1 MSAINAVRNPQGIFI
16 NTQCFREEATA
27 FAKNGYYTPEPTESL
42 GWIEYWEEQERRCVN
57 GYSVGGVHITGHH
70 YHYLNFNQIQLTTG
84 KGQGLTEQVVKR
96 RKAQKKSLFPDFW
109 DGDYNYYHSLNIAE
123 YGCTEQQYKDL
134 GLVVSIDPKYLTGG
148 YHMIVGKARRKG
160 YQQPHSEIIITP
172 NGLSTMGDVK
182 VGDIISTPTGMSTV
196 LEKYNHGLSDVY
208 ELTLQDGRTVKCGK
222 EHLWKIQEFR
232 GYQKVVNT
240 EFFLDKKLKRG
251 SKGKEYYSYY
261 LPQTNAVEYSIK
273 QDLPINPYL
282 LGLLIGDGSTNRSS
296 CLFSTIDE
304 ELVDNIRNVL
314 PEGYLIK
321 RKAND
326 CQYIITYELE
336 KNKNPLL
343 DNIRKLGLGCIAK
356 HKIIPDI
363 YKYASIEDRYELI
376 KGLMDSDGSSWSK
389 GSCNF
394 VNTSEQLIDDLQ
406 FVLRSLGIRVK
417 KSKCKNLEYQGF
429 SVNQAWMLIITTNKS
444 IFKLTRKL
452 THIRNRKCDLN
463 KIAIVS
469 VKKLDYQEE
478 SSCILIDS
486 KEHLYLT
493 RDFVVTHNSYKNSAI
508 CANIYNTVTDS
519 TVVIGAYL
527 KSYLYPDGT
536 MGKASE
542 CLEFL
547 NTHTGWAKAR
557 QFVSR
562 PEHKKASY
570 REVTSEGIEVERGFR
585 SQIIAVTFQN
595 NVDAARGKDGKL
607 ILFEEAGKFDNLK
620 ASYLATKDTLE
631 DGIYTTGMMVIF
643 GTGGD
648 MKGGTVDFAEMF
660 MNPLTYDLMPFMNI
674 WDEKADRTMCGY
686 FHPDSMNL
694 IGCYDEQGNSDTK
707 KAENFE
713 ESKRDQLR
721 RQANSSTALQQRKQ
735 EHANNPSDAFLTVS
749 TNDFPVIELNRRLQY
764 LRQENLHLKL
774 GQPGTL
780 YQDETGKAKFKLDLE
795 DKNKPL
801 WDYDIKETDH
811 TGSVVIFEYPVTD
824 APAGLYKIGHDPYR
838 HDTAST
844 SVSLGATYVYK
855 GIMQGS
861 VTRNIIV
868 ASYIGRPSTSNDYN
882 RNLMLLAE
890 LYNAQIGYENEVTEV
905 KSYFEKKNK
914 LHLLAVQPD
923 HVIKANIKDSNVA
936 RVFGI
941 HMPEKLKDA
950 GEKYIKQWLLT
961 ERDFDENGN
970 KILNLDTIP
979 DPGLLEEFIKYN
991 RKGNFDRVMAFMIL
1005 MMFIEE
1011 EAEGYEHK
1019 KVVNANVDYFNLNK
1033 KLFRR

>member
-1 MSAINAVRNPQGIFI
+1 MSAVDAVRNPQGIFI
-16 NTQCFREEATA
+16 NTQCFREEAIA

-42 GWIEYWEEQERRCVN
+42 GWIEYWEEQERRCIN

-84 KGQGLTEQVVKR
+84 KGEGLTEQVVKR

-123 YGCTEQQYKDL
+123 HGCTEQQYKDL

-160 YQQPHSEIIITP
+160 Y
-172 NGLSTMGDVK
+172 
-182 VGDIISTPTGMSTV
+182 
-196 LEKYNHGLSDVY
+196 
-208 ELTLQDGRTVKCGK
+208 
-222 EHLWKIQEFR
+222 
-232 GYQKVVNT
+232 
-240 EFFLDKKLKRG
+240 
-251 SKGKEYYSYY
+251 
-261 LPQTNAVEYSIK
+261 
-273 QDLPINPYL
+273 
-282 LGLLIGDGSTNRSS
+282 
-296 CLFSTIDE
+296 
-304 ELVDNIRNVL
+304 
-314 PEGYLIK
+314 
-321 RKAND
+321 
-326 CQYIITYELE
+326 
-336 KNKNPLL
+336 
-343 DNIRKLGLGCIAK
+343 
-356 HKIIPDI
+356 
-363 YKYASIEDRYELI
+363 
-376 KGLMDSDGSSWSK
+376 
-389 GSCNF
+389 
-394 VNTSEQLIDDLQ
+394 
-406 FVLRSLGIRVK
+406 
-417 KSKCKNLEYQGF
+417 
-429 SVNQAWMLIITTNKS
+429 
-444 IFKLTRKL
+444 
-452 THIRNRKCDLN
+452 
-463 KIAIVS
+463 
-469 VKKLDYQEE
+469 
-478 SSCILIDS
+478 
-486 KEHLYLT
+486 
-493 RDFVVTHNSYKNSAI
+493 SYKNSAI

-570 REVTSEGIEVERGFR
+570 REATSEGIEVERGFR

-595 NVDAARGKDGKL
+595 NPDAARGKDGQL

-620 ASYLATKDTLE
+620 DSYLATKDTLE

-648 MKGGTVDFAEMF
+648 MEGGTVDFAEMF
-660 MNPLTYDLMPFMNI
+660 MNPLTYDLMPFINI
-674 WDEKADRTMCGY
+674 WDEKAGRTMCGY
-686 FHPDSMNL
+686 FHPDALNL
-694 IGCYDEQGNSDTK
+694 VGCYDEQGNSDIK

-749 TNDFPVIELNRRLQY
+749 TNDFPIVELNRRLQY

-780 YQDETGKAKFKLDLE
+780 YQDENGKAKFKLDLE

-811 TGSVVIFEYPVTD
+811 TGSVVIFEYPISDSPT
-824 APAGLYKIGHDPYR
+824 GLYKIGHDPYR

-844 SVSLGATYVYK
+844 SVSLGATYIYK

-923 HVIKANIKDSNVA
+923 HVIRANIKDSNVA
-936 RVFGI
+936 RVYGI

-979 DPGLLEEFIKYN
+979 DPGLLEELIKYN

-1011 EAEGYEHK
+1011 ETEGYEHK
-1019 KVVNANVDYFNLNK
+1019 KVAEANVDYFNLNK
-1033 KLFRR
+1033 KLFRRQ